1 MYSLNVNSLGTYV
14 MMTIWY
20 ALTMVFL
27 IDRKLYTKAKAVH
40 HLALLFLI
48 VWWILALV
56 FQSLAAKIYG
66 ALLIV
71 AVIVLQNRVRERTGP
86 GQGALQLHSCLG
98 ECPTWGEG

>member
-1 MYSLNVNSLGTYV
+1 MYSLNINSLGTYV

-27 IDRKLYTKAKAVH
+27 IDRKLYTKAKAIH

-48 VWWILALV
+48 LWWILALI

-71 AVIVLQNRVRERTGP
+71 AVIVIEIRFRKSRAQ
-86 GQGALQLHSCLG
+86 GQASLHLHS
-98 ECPTWGEG
+98 

>member
-48 VWWILALV
+48 VWWILALI

-71 AVIVLQNRVRERTGP
+71 AVIVIEIRFRKSRAQ
-86 GQGALQLHSCLG
+86 GQASMHLHS
-98 ECPTWGEG
+98 

>member
-48 VWWILALV
+48 VWWILALI

-71 AVIVLQNRVRERTGP
+71 AVIVLEIRIRKRRAQE
-86 GQGALQLHSCLG
+86 QESLHQPS
-98 ECPTWGEG
+98 